1 MVLQQMLPN
10 LAEECAAESKLPL
23 EKFRSNFKI
32 VNYFDAVIKSGVAAD
47 IEHGIVFLVGN
58 TGVGKTSLANT
69 LKAYVENPSDNPSSI
84 LAGTG
89 QHKNLIETQVLEV
102 YKDVEFQQ
110 RQGLAVT
117 LTSAHG
123 QPCLVDLQEQETTG
137 DGDPG
142 TKKSIKIR
150 LVDMGGHQEQGC
162 KKCENSPVFTLK
174 QEKICQR

>member
-10 LAEECAAESKLPL
+10 LTEECAAESKLLL

-32 VNYFDAVIKSGVAAD
+32 VNYLDAVIKSGVAAD

-89 QHKNLIETQVLEV
+89 QYKNLIETQVLEV

-117 LTSAHG
+117 LTSARG
-123 QPCLVDLQEQETTG
+123 RPCLVDLQEQETTG

-162 KKCENSPVFTLK
+162 KKCENSPIFTLK
-174 QEKICQR
+174 QEKICQK